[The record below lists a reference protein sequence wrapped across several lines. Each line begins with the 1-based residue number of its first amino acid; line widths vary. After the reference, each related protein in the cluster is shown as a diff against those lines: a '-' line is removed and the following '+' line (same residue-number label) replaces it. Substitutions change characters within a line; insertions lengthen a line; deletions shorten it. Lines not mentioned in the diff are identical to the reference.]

1 MSLVELRRTR
11 AAVAAL
17 ACGLFACGAEE
28 QTPGG
33 TSAGAGGAS
42 VNGGAA
48 GTAAGGGGGTPIGGT
63 AGNGGAG
70 NGGAGNGGAGNG
82 GAGNG
87 GAGSGGAGNGDAGS
101 GGAGNGGAGNGG
113 AGNGGA
119 GNGGAAGAGQ
129 SGATFSVTSPAF
141 QNVAGCSVEN
151 PGACE
156 VFPDENVSYMGNANL
171 SPELHWIGAPAGTQS
186 FAVVLFDAT
195 FGQAH
200 WVVWNIPASVG
211 VLASNVPQD
220 SALLTTP
227 AGARQANANF
237 ATEGGDG
244 YFGPHLPCNVFEFQ
258 VYALS
263 LDTFTPMHPESAV
276 LVSIELQELGD
287 PVLGIATLAGRS
299 NDYGTSCE

>member
-1 MSLVELRRTR
+1 MSLVELTR
-11 AAVAAL
+11 PGAAAAAL

-42 VNGGAA
+42 VDGGAA
-48 GTAAGGGGGTPIGGT
+48 GTAVGGGGGTPIGGT

-70 NGGAGNGGAGNG
+70 NGGAGSGGTAGNG

-87 GAGSGGAGNGDAGS
+87 GAGSGS
-101 GGAGNGGAGNGG
+101 GGAGNGGAGNG
-113 AGNGGA
+113 
-119 GNGGAAGAGQ
+119 GAGQ

-141 QNVAGCSVEN
+141 QNAAGCSVEN
-151 PGACE
+151 PGSCE

-171 SPELHWIGAPAGTQS
+171 SPELHWSGAPAGTQS
-186 FAVVLFDAT
+186 FAVVLFDVT

-200 WVVWNIPASVG
+200 WVVWNIPASVSM
-211 VLASNVPQD
+211 LASNVPRD
-220 SALLTTP
+220 MALLSTP
-227 AGARQANANF
+227 AGAQQANANF

-244 YFGPHLPCNVFEFQ
+244 YFGPHLPCNVFEFE

-263 LDTFTPMHPESAV
+263 LDTFAPMDPESAV
-276 LVSIELQELGD
+276 LVSIELQELGE
-287 PVLGIATLAGRS
+287 PVLGVAKLTGRS
-299 NDYGTSCE
+299 NDYGMSCE